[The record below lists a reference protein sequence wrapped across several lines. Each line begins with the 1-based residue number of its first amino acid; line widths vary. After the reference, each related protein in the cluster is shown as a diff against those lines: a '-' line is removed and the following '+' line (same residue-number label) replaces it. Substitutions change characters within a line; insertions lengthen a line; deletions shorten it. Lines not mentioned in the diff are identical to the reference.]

1 MEQMLVRMR
10 EEEVRRGAERD
21 RQVGEA
27 RRATVRLPDA
37 AAAGIY
43 QRIVTTPASATDQF
57 GGLGRTW
64 WRDFS
69 AGFAARMITSTRPV
83 PVPWAA

>member
-1 MEQMLVRMR
+1 MSLDD
-10 EEEVRRGAERD
+10 AL
-21 RQVGEA
+21 A
-27 RRATVRLPDA
+27 AWAATVRLPDA
-37 AAAGIY
+37 AAADIY
-43 QRIVTTPASATDQF
+43 QQIVAIPAPAGEDF

-83 PVPWAA
+83 RWAA